1 MRSNHD
7 REIVCERCGEVTLNR
22 LKYCK
27 PCADIVKAEQVR
39 ANNAE
44 IRKLSGIAKDVI
56 VKKVKIIYNELIFD
70 CGNTPEID

>member
-1 MRSNHD
+1 MRSNND
-7 REIVCERCGEVTLNR
+7 REIVCERCGDVTLNR

-56 VKKVKIIYNELIFD
+56 VKKVKIIYSELIFD